1 MSVVAIHPRTPS
13 PGGPGR
19 PTPRRR
25 SGPPDAATLRLTLEV
40 PLAGERLPAQLALL
54 LELARDLADQ
64 GGTLAVSGV
73 TDRFPVTE
81 LPAPTGGS
89 DRPGGVADG
98 PADGVTDPSRP
109 AVCATNP
116 GRSTTDGAAGSG
128 AAGPEPLWVLTGPRT
143 VLRDG
148 LPLPLTRLEYELL
161 LFLARHPRRV
171 FTRTQLLGSVWGYQH
186 AVARTVDV
194 HVRRLRAKVG
204 ESRPLVTTVHGVGYR
219 LADDARVRVEDA
231 E

>member
-19 PTPRRR
+19 PTTRRR
-25 SGPPDAATLRLTLEV
+25 SVLPDAATLRLTLEV
-40 PLAGERLPAQLALL
+40 PLAGERLPAQLAIL

-64 GGTLAVSGV
+64 GGTLAVTGVADHSPV
-73 TDRFPVTE
+73 TDLSART
-81 LPAPTGGS
+81 AGS
-89 DRPGGVADG
+89 DRPGDVADR
-98 PADGVTDPSRP
+98 PADDVTDPTRP
-109 AVCATNP
+109 AVGAADQ
-116 GRSTTDGAAGSG
+116 GRSTTDGAADSG
-128 AAGPEPLWVLTGPRT
+128 AAGPEPLRVLTGPRT
-143 VLRDG
+143 VLRGG
-148 LPLPLTRLEYELL
+148 LSLPLTRLEYDLL

-171 FTRTQLLGSVWGYQH
+171 FTRTQLLASVWGYQH

-204 ESRPLVTTVHGVGYR
+204 ELTPLVTTVHGVGYR
-219 LADDARVRVEDA
+219 LADDARVRVEDP